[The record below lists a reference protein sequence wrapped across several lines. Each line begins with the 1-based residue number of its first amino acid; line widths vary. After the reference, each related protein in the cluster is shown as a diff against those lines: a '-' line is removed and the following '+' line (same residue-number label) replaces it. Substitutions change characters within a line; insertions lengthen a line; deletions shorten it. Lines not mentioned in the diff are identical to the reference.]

1 MLSDVGGICEHSV
14 LEVAR
19 YEVDQVL
26 RDSDAMK
33 RLQDKVPVGKV
44 KGILYIHGADEAV
57 LF

>member
-1 MLSDVGGICEHSV
+1 VDSV
-14 LEVAR
+14 LEVVR
-19 YEVDQVL
+19 YEVGQVVQ
-26 RDSDAMK
+26 DSHAMK